1 MALHVPTLLLLLV
14 MGFGLLTVQ
23 LAVARRGQL
32 HQGELQ
38 LVGCGAASFFAG
50 FIAFGL
56 QAWTTH
62 WLTSLLGNLL
72 VVSGI
77 GCFAAAVYRFTL
89 NRDLPQ
95 AYRWLLC
102 LGALPVVVA
111 LALSLSWRV
120 TVLSLTAAVML
131 LPAVVV
137 ALRHGWRAEQSFRL
151 TGLLLLTALLASLGR
166 AGHALLWPEA
176 HGAQLSEAA
185 TVPALWL
192 LLTCTSLMG
201 AGFGL
206 VLACFER
213 LASQMCELASVDGLT
228 GCLNHNTTVSLL
240 AHALERG
247 RRDGQP
253 VGFVMLDLDHFKN
266 VNDRHGHAVGDRVL
280 RAFASAVRERLRGSD
295 VLGRLGGEEFGL
307 VLPATSAG
315 GARHLAEQ
323 IRQAIESLEA
333 PGDAGHAVRVTV
345 SAGVAV
351 AEPSRGDSAEALMD
365 LADKALYQAKQKGRN
380 RVVVADD
387 WMRNSSLQAV
397 LA

>member
-23 LAVARRGQL
+23 LAVAQRGQL
-32 HQGELQ
+32 HQGELE
-38 LVGCGAASFFAG
+38 LVGFGSASLCAG

-56 QAWTTH
+56 QAWSAH
-62 WLTSLLGNLL
+62 WLTALLGNLL
-72 VVSGI
+72 IVSGI

-89 NRDLPQ
+89 NSDLPL

-102 LGALPVVVA
+102 LGAVPVVVVLA
-111 LALSLSWRV
+111 LASPWRV
-120 TVLSLTAAVML
+120 AVLSLTAAVML
-131 LPAVVV
+131 APAVLV
-137 ALRHGWRAEQSFRL
+137 ALRHGWRTEKSFRL
-151 TGLLLLTALLASLGR
+151 TGLLLLTSLLASLAR
-166 AGHALLWPEA
+166 AMQVMLEPAA
-176 HGAQLSEAA
+176 HDVSTWE
-185 TVPALWL
+185 TVGLPTLWL
-192 LLTCTSLMG
+192 TLTYTSLMG

-213 LASQMCELASVDGLT
+213 MASQLRELASVDGLT
-228 GCLNHNTTVSLL
+228 GCWNHNTTVSLL
-240 AHALERG
+240 AHTLERG

-266 VNDRHGHAVGDRVL
+266 VNDRHGHAAGDRVL
-280 RAFASAVRERLRGSD
+280 RAFASGVRERLRGSD

-307 VLPATSAG
+307 VLPATG
-315 GARHLAEQ
+315 VNGARHLAEQ
-323 IRQAIESLEA
+323 IRQAVEA
-333 PGDAGHAVRVTV
+333 LQFEVDGDQPLRVTV

-351 AEPSRGDSAEALMD
+351 AEPSRGDSAETLMD